1 MGRQTT
7 KNNSY
12 KKEPPKKRE
21 LSTKTRKK
29 RFLDALHASLGNI
42 SEAAKAVG
50 INRRTYYD
58 WLKDDPDFAQAA
70 ENISEA
76 QVDLVEGKLLERI
89 KEGDTTAT
97 IFYLK
102 TKGKKRGWSEKLEI
116 EAKIS
121 PFERLMME
129 TED

>member
-1 MGRQTT
+1 MEKKK
-7 KNNSY
+7 KN
-12 KKEPPKKRE
+12 
-21 LSTKTRKK
+21 LI
-29 RFLDALHASLGNI
+29 DALR
-42 SEAAKAVG
+42 KTMG
-50 INRRTYYD
+50 IVSSACETVKIHRSTYYE
-58 WLKDDPDFAQAA
+58 WLKSDPEFAQAV
-70 ENISEA
+70 EA
-76 QVDLVEGKLLERI
+76 VNDRQIDLVESKLLERI